1 MFSTISSWGIITTII
16 GLTILFGVLH
26 DYIKAS
32 FTSPG
37 YSSDVVSTDPNPK
50 FCDSCK
56 FDKPLRCH
64 HCSICEKCI
73 LDMDHHCPWINNCVG
88 KNNKKYFYR
97 FIIFCIL
104 GTGFITLIIGPTF
117 VNIGFEDKNLPL
129 NIDFIS
135 RKLVLVLF
143 PICFSI
149 TIVVG
154 LLLGFQSYL
163 IVKEQTTIEYY
174 ANKPKFVPLWRK
186 ILNKS
191 VGLFSKKK
199 EERTV

>member
-88 KNNKKYFYR
+88 KTIKIFLSVYHFLHFRNRVHYSYYWPDFCKYW
-97 FIIFCIL
+97 
-104 GTGFITLIIGPTF
+104 
-117 VNIGFEDKNLPL
+117 
-129 NIDFIS
+129 
-135 RKLVLVLF
+135 
-143 PICFSI
+143 
-149 TIVVG
+149 
-154 LLLGFQSYL
+154 
-163 IVKEQTTIEYY
+163 
-174 ANKPKFVPLWRK
+174 LWGQ
-186 ILNKS
+186 KS
-191 VGLFSKKK
+191 SFKHW
-199 EERTV
+199 